1 MVMLPLSSKVWALLN
16 MWRFFSLPQHI
27 VLRFNKRKTKTPPK
41 IATNKDANKMMLQND
56 LLQCVAMF
64 GKIVLVTI

>member
-16 MWRFFSLPQHI
+16 MWGFFSLSQHI
-27 VLRFNKRKTKTPPK
+27 VLRFDKRKTTTPPK
-41 IATNKDANKMMLQND
+41 IATDKDANKMMLHND
-56 LLQCVAMF
+56 LMQCVAMF